1 MSTRV
6 KLANLLKIK
15 WPSRS
20 IANSHVRREIVI
32 LSCHFKN
39 ILENNFVPF
48 ELTPANLW
56 SFARRWKCPR
66 IKARETWVCR
76 KHPEFCQH
84 YNYCQAPGGIGK
96 EGSVAIFLKGYKYC
110 HIQLGW
116 YKGWFFDFIHD
127 EKLCTFWHN
136 FEMFCSNIVSLHI
149 CTCRFG
155 SFNLRHPRD
164 PF

>member
-1 MSTRV
+1 MMCHLLCCYTISQFRGFRPNSV
-6 KLANLLKIK
+6 SHPLVLKISMKLTSEEWTHVSKLSNLARIK
-15 WPSRS
+15 WQSV
-20 IANSHVRREIVI
+20 ANIHVCQKGVI
-32 LSCHFKN
+32 LSSHVS
-39 ILENNFVPF
+39 LQTSLRATVPF
-48 ELTPANLW
+48 DLTWADLW

-116 YKGWFFDFIHD
+116 YKGWFFD
-127 EKLCTFWHN
+127 
-136 FEMFCSNIVSLHI
+136 
-149 CTCRFG
+149 
-155 SFNLRHPRD
+155 
-164 PF
+164 